1 MVKNRGCFIK
11 GAVPRRLCEAN
22 WLRVLETGNYDMPL
36 LAASL
41 RNMLWNMP
49 ASYAIGGT
57 VLIITI
63 VGLWVASRW

>member
-1 MVKNRGCFIK
+1 MVKTGASFIK
-11 GAVPRRLCEAN
+11 DAVPRSLCKAN
-22 WLRVLETGNYDMPL
+22 WFRVLEMGNYNMPL

-41 RNMLWNMP
+41 RNILWTMP

-57 VLIITI
+57 VLIMTI